1 MTKRKRTS
9 NDLQSITQ
17 RTKDRGIPHGLSNTL
32 ICHNFSTSTDVY
44 RPFEVDPGS
53 YESFL

>member
-17 RTKDRGIPHGLSNTL
+17 RTKDRGIPNGLSNTL